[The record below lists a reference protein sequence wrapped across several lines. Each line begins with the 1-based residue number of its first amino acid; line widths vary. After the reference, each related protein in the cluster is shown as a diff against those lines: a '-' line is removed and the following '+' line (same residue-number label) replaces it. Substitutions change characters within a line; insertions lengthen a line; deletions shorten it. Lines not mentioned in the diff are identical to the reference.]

1 MKNLNKLWAC
11 SSKFIKNYRLFT
23 QASLLN
29 YLSPTVRVAFDL
41 QRQGV
46 HISQGRFISCAS
58 WRQGSVNFLPA
69 STASPETSTQNSEV
83 KVAQSCATLCKP
95 MDYPG
100 QNTGVSSLSF
110 LQGDLPKSGIKP
122 RSPTL
127 QADSLPAES
136 QGKPLLK
143 VIYAIGPYLGASQH
157 KPQYFVF

>member
-1 MKNLNKLWAC
+1 MGAQLVKNLNKLWAC

-110 LQGDLPKSGIKP
+110 LQGIFPNQGSNPGLPHCRQILYQLSHKG
-122 RSPTL
+122 SPY
-127 QADSLPAES
+127 S
-136 QGKPLLK
+136 K
-143 VIYAIGPYLGASQH
+143 
-157 KPQYFVF
+157 